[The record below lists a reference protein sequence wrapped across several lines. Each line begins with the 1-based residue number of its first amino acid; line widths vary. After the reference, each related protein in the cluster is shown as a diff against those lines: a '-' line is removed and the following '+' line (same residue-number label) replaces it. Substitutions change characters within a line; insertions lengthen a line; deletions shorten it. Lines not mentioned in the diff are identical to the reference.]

1 MTLGCQEASGI
12 VSPSPT
18 NTTKQA
24 KQKEQIPE
32 MEMMML
38 SLTQMPGTTTK
49 AGSDRTIVGRIWD
62 AVMEAR
68 RRAEAR
74 AAVANLL
81 DQDDRMLRDIGV
93 TREDVIEAL
102 KMSGGEDPASYLA
115 RIRKQRIDATRIG
128 LIKI

>member
-1 MTLGCQEASGI
+1 
-12 VSPSPT
+12 
-18 NTTKQA
+18 
-24 KQKEQIPE
+24 
-32 MEMMML
+32 ML

-49 AGSDRTIVGRIWD
+49 TGSDRTIVERIWD
-62 AVMEAR
+62 AVMESR